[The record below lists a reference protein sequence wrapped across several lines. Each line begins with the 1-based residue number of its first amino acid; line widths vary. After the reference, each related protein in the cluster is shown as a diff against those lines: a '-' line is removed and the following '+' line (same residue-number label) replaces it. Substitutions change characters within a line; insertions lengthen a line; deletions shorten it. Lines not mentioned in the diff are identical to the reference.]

1 MSLRSTIDSIINFT
15 IKVFVFW
22 FISNIYIFLQFLF
35 NSIGIFGL
43 LFDLQFFGSDILGVL
58 LRIIVFFATF
68 YISIVLSILFWI
80 FVFWMI
86 IKIFVPYIIIVPI
99 PFIPFIIPI
108 PLKQLMLEMIPPFKV
123 MTERGILPLIERLF
137 YRIISNQT
145 IKNKFINTFQD
156 INRFLY
162 DEIKDTIG
170 DINRIIEYKLP
181 IKPPEEN
188 NYKLETVDDNTDNE
202 IKAKEEMENSDNK
215 KVMELINQ
223 ELEICMKSKQTFQ
236 TPNSGIFTGVND
248 LNNYSECYSR
258 SIRAYI
264 NNKL

>member
-99 PFIPFIIPI
+99 PFIPFIP
-108 PLKQLMLEMIPPFKV
+108 
-123 MTERGILPLIERLF
+123 
-137 YRIISNQT
+137 
-145 IKNKFINTFQD
+145 FIN
-156 INRFLY
+156 L
-162 DEIKDTIG
+162 G
-170 DINRIIEYKLP
+170 
-181 IKPPEEN
+181 
-188 NYKLETVDDNTDNE
+188 
-202 IKAKEEMENSDNK
+202 
-215 KVMELINQ
+215 
-223 ELEICMKSKQTFQ
+223 
-236 TPNSGIFTGVND
+236 
-248 LNNYSECYSR
+248 
-258 SIRAYI
+258 
-264 NNKL
+264 